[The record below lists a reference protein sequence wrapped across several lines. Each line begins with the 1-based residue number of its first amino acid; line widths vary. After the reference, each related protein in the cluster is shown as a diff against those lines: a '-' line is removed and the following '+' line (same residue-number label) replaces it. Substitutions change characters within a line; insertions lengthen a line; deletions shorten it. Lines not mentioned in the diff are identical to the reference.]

1 MLTNH
6 ELFNLCR
13 SVDLYLPPLMLLYC
27 YAENEAY
34 GHRTQC
40 TNTQVTSCDL
50 PGFLFGSGYRLS
62 LWRLPQVYIDPG
74 AEDIARSKESFIGSS
89 GRPSPRVA
97 DTYGSFIDLTMWR
110 DADIQVRV

>member
-6 ELFNLCR
+6 ELFNFCR
-13 SVDLYLPPLMLLYC
+13 SVDLYLPPSMLLYC

-50 PGFLFGSGYRLS
+50 PGFLFGSGYSLS

-89 GRPSPRVA
+89 GRLSPRVA
-97 DTYGSFIDLTMWR
+97 DTYGSFIDLIMWR